1 MRTSAARRRPRPL
14 AFDATHRLG
23 GGAADDPDIALG
35 ELDGEGGAGDQHR
48 DGLVFVDAAEG
59 DLLPDDHDHAGVAG
73 PALHPDWFGGGA
85 WRGPSWAG
93 ATQPFDLLRGE
104 GVLAGAEQLAGGQVA
119 EHQRGGL
126 DPDADPAP
134 PRISAAS

>member
-1 MRTSAARRRPRPL
+1 M
-14 AFDATHRLG
+14 
-23 GGAADDPDIALG
+23 
-35 ELDGEGGAGDQHR
+35 
-48 DGLVFVDAAEG
+48 FVDAAEG

-85 WRGPSWAG
+85 WRGPRWAG

-104 GVLAGAEQLAGGQVA
+104 GVLAGAEQLAGGQVV

-126 DPDADPAP
+126 DPDADPP
-134 PRISAAS
+134 AAEDLSGEQAAARQADQAAAGNGRSTSTAGVPSDGGSGRDRPVPLPGR